1 MAEEF
6 PEFSFKPAPLRGEQT
21 WAIREGHVMRRGGT
35 AMKLASV
42 TSAKWG
48 EMAYRGTRFA
58 WLHLNTGDE
67 TLKIE
72 CNDAGAGGDRAA
84 YLDLVVAV
92 AKELEKTSPSL
103 QVEVGTGGPAR
114 WAMFIILVFGVIVGG
129 FFVLSGALDW
139 VKRGHAYAIGLG
151 GLAAVFCGWMAWV
164 YLPWRAPQ
172 MLSAAELSA
181 IVAHLRGA

>member
-1 MAEEF
+1 MAEDFQEY
-6 PEFSFKPAPLRGEQT
+6 SFKPAPLRGEHT

-58 WLHLNTGDE
+58 WLHLNAGDE

-84 YLDLVVAV
+84 FLDLIGAV
-92 AKELEKTSPSL
+92 ARELAEATPDLKV
-103 QVEVGTGGPAR
+103 QVGGGDAAR
-114 WAMFIILVFGVIVGG
+114 WAMFIILVLGVLVGG
-129 FFVLSGALDW
+129 FFVTAGVLDW
-139 VKRGHAYAIGLG
+139 VRRGHAYAIGLG
-151 GLAAVFCGWMAWV
+151 GLAAVFSAWMAWV
-164 YLPWRAPQ
+164 NLPWRAPQ
-172 MLSAAELSA
+172 MLSASELSTV
-181 IVAHLRGA
+181 VAHLRGA